1 MPPIAQWI
9 LDTLPVLAAA
19 ARGGSRDPL
28 NLRLSITM
36 NQSVSGLMPP
46 RKAGLIDLE
55 RVVREYQ
62 SSSRGQAELEAVRQR
77 TDRELRGREYRMRS
91 LGSRLAEVESALNE
105 PPPVGVTEEWRQDT
119 GGREGLMREAAALRV
134 QVADQAGG
142 TEVFR
147 LRRAAQLEDA
157 ESRLARSLR
166 AEVIRHLQEKARQGQ
181 FDFLL
186 DTSAL
191 IPGTGSLLSLDT
203 RSADIGP
210 EVLEE
215 LRQP

>member
-1 MPPIAQWI
+1 
-9 LDTLPVLAAA
+9 
-19 ARGGSRDPL
+19 
-28 NLRLSITM
+28 M

-46 RKAGLIDLE
+46 RKAGLIDLD

-62 SSSRGQAELEAVRQR
+62 TSSRGQAELEAGRQR
-77 TDRELRGREYRMRS
+77 RDRELRERENRMRS
-91 LGSRLAEVESALNE
+91 LLSRLAEVESALNV
-105 PPPVGVTEEWRQDT
+105 PLPVAVVT
-119 GGREGLMREAAALRV
+119 GGLGQEAADWEGLMREAATLRA
-134 QVADQAGG
+134 QVADQARG

-157 ESRLARSLR
+157 ESRLRRSLR
-166 AEVIRHLQEKARQGQ
+166 AEVLRHLQEKARQGQ

-186 DTSAL
+186 DTIAL

-203 RSADIGP
+203 ETADVGP